1 MGIWSSNN
9 SIGNILG
16 QQTAAVLQTV
26 TSLSWEYVLIIT
38 TSYIFLSSLFILII
52 KDKPSPLSLSQS
64 QNLQLTLNEQDSIED
79 EKSTSAAK
87 QGISFKAA
95 IRIPG

>member
-52 KDKPSPLSLSQS
+52 KDKPSPLLLKQN
-64 QNLQLTLNEQDSIED
+64 QNLQLSLNEEDSKEV
-79 EKSTSAAK
+79 EKSTSASK

-95 IRIPG
+95 IQIPG